1 MKKTAIII
9 GSLVVLG
16 IGAYFYFRP
25 KAKAEDGTGADT
37 TGTGTGTTGAGTT
50 GAGTTGVGT
59 TTPPPPVT
67 EVKTLTPNELI
78 EVTKLKDAILSDIRT
93 RNSYRKASSRANVQ
107 SEIDKKL
114 ILLKNYGFSLNTN
127 NELIKTS

>member
-1 MKKTAIII
+1 MKKTALII

-16 IGAYFYFRP
+16 IGAFFYFKP
-25 KAKAEDGTGADT
+25 KAKAEDVTGA
-37 TGTGTGTTGAGTT
+37 GTTGAGTT

-59 TTPPPPVT
+59 TTQPPAVA

-114 ILLKNYGFSLNTN
+114 ILLKNYGFSLNSS
-127 NELIKTS
+127 NELIKIA

>member
-1 MKKTAIII
+1 MKKTALII

-25 KAKAEDGTGADT
+25 KAKAEDVTGADT

-50 GAGTTGVGT
+50 GVGT
-59 TTPPPPVT
+59 TTPPPPVA

>member
-1 MKKTAIII
+1 MKKTALII

-25 KAKAEDGTGADT
+25 KPKAEDVTGADT

-50 GAGTTGVGT
+50 GVGT
-59 TTPPPPVT
+59 TTPPPPVA

>member
-1 MKKTAIII
+1 M
-9 GSLVVLG
+9 LPR
-16 IGAYFYFRP
+16 GAYFYFRP

-50 GAGTTGVGT
+50 GVGT
-59 TTPPPPVT
+59 TTPPPPVA

>member
-1 MKKTAIII
+1 MKKTALII

-16 IGAYFYFRP
+16 IGAFFYFKP
-25 KAKAEDGTGADT
+25 KAKAEDGTGA
-37 TGTGTGTTGAGTT
+37 GTTGAGAT
-50 GAGTTGVGT
+50 ASGTTGVGT
-59 TTPPPPVT
+59 TTPPPAVA